1 MEETD
6 EGAAPEGT
14 TLSGTPNA
22 APAGDDG
29 GAYRQP
35 AMMVGPKSSLPK
47 VMGILMM
54 IYGVVVGLFGIL
66 GIFGIGATISGYEN
80 NGISISGLQAAW
92 FYISAISSGLIVT
105 GAVVYGGYET
115 YNYKKRGVMIGLGAV
130 AFGFVVSLIDVAL
143 TGDILEQ
150 YLESSGGEEVEG
162 IGALVAGVGVVMSL
176 VCSAICGLLVA
187 LPLLASADSLEA

>member
-14 TLSGTPNA
+14 TLAGTPNV

-29 GAYRQP
+29 GAYGQP
-35 AMMVGPKSSLPK
+35 AVMVGPKSSLPK

-66 GIFGIGATISGYEN
+66 GIFGTGATISSYEN
-80 NGISISGLQAAW
+80 NGISISGLQTAW
-92 FYISAISSGLIVT
+92 FYISAISNGLIVT
-105 GAVVYGGYET
+105 GAVAYGGYKT

-143 TGDILEQ
+143 TGEILEQ

-162 IGALVAGVGVVMSL
+162 IGALIAGVGVVMSV

-187 LPLLASADSLEA
+187 LPLLASADSLED

>member
-29 GAYRQP
+29 GTYGQP
-35 AMMVGPKSSLPK
+35 AVMVGPKSSLPK
-47 VMGILMM
+47 IMGILMM

-187 LPLLASADSLEA
+187 LPLLASADSLED